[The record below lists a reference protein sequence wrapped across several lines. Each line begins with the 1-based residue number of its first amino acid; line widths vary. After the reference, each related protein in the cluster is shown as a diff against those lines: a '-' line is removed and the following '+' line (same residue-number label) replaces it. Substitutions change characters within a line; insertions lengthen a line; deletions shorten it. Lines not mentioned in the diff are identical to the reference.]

1 MKNESIPAGVGEKK
15 KNKTTNDAYEHVLC
29 NIKAKIMFHRTKHNK
44 SIKQT
49 KTIPMAN

>member
-1 MKNESIPAGVGEKK
+1 MNPFSSAGVGEKK
-15 KNKTTNDAYEHVLC
+15 EKEKKDDYEHVLC